1 MRRLASRAA
10 FVVTTLAAASAFATP
25 SRWAIA
31 RSPELQRDES
41 ARAAA
46 EVELLAHR
54 HEKKSPFEDPILRVE
69 SHAPRAAQI
78 LERSGA
84 WSSDDW
90 YLRVLL
96 ARAHHESQH
105 WKEAAAAFE
114 SVIEDKRT
122 PAVFRADALAD
133 VAIAYARLDRQDDE
147 IEAYETSLA
156 LEPHPSSRA
165 TMLANQAEAFMVKG
179 DVSRAISGYRASLE
193 ALTSYDAPF
202 LAPTTLWSLGVALDR
217 SGDLDAGLESIGRA
231 RSYDPN
237 DVRIKG
243 PGWFFVPPYD
253 EAYYDALGEWH
264 RARRTVATTEDRLE
278 SYERAVIAWKQY
290 LGRAPEAGPYVP
302 VARAR
307 LKMAEKEFIDLSKR
321 AQTPTPVDPRLP
333 AEGKP

>member
-1 MRRLASRAA
+1 MSRPLACG
-10 FVVTTLAAASAFATP
+10 VTLALTLAASTALATP
-25 SRWAIA
+25 TRWSTA
-31 RSPELQRDES
+31 RSPDTYRDEL

-46 EVELLAHR
+46 EAELLAHR
-54 HEKKSPFEDPILRVE
+54 NEKRSPFEDPILRVE

-78 LERSGA
+78 LERA
-84 WSSDDW
+84 AAASSPSW

-96 ARAHHESQH
+96 ARAYHESER
-105 WKEAAAAFE
+105 WKESAAVFE
-114 SVIEDKRT
+114 SVIDDEQT
-122 PAVFRADALAD
+122 PAVYRADALAD
-133 VAIAYARLDRQDDE
+133 AAIAYARLDRQDDE
-147 IEAYETSLA
+147 IEAYERALA

-179 DVSRAISGYRASLE
+179 DVARAISGYRASLDV
-193 ALTSYDAPF
+193 LTSYDAPF

-217 SGDLDAGLESIGRA
+217 SGDLDGGLESIGRA

-243 PGWFFVPPYD
+243 PGWFFVPSYD

-264 RARRTVATTEDRLE
+264 RARRGLATTEERLE
-278 SYERAVIAWKQY
+278 AYERTVIAWKQY
-290 LGRAPEAGPYVP
+290 LGRAPDSGPYVP

-307 LKMAEKEFIDLSKR
+307 LKLAEREFLDLSKR

-333 AEGKP
+333 IDGSP